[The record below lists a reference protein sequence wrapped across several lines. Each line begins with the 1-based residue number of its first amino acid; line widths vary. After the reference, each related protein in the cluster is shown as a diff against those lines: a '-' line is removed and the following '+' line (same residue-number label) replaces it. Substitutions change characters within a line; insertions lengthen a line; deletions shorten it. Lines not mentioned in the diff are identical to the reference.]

1 VVLFYHLTTH
11 IEGDKDQDLLRSL
24 AGRVAFPTV
33 LYLTPE
39 GEVLHKHSGDRTVRS
54 FRKEIHGY
62 YQLHLARKDLAAG
75 KKEARIRILQNQLKL
90 GLLSHEVASK
100 ACKALDAELRD
111 AHPKRWAAIR
121 QALVHLEAKEVYFG
135 IIQGKTS
142 ADREKNR
149 AKRAHEMYAAK
160 RIPKDANAWRFW
172 KLLVLHAE
180 QTGSRTLFQRAVKEF
195 TRLRQGRLT
204 ATEKE
209 WLERLRRRF
218 RRSL

>member
-1 VVLFYHLTTH
+1 
-11 IEGDKDQDLLRSL
+11 
-24 AGRVAFPTV
+24 
-33 LYLTPE
+33 
-39 GEVLHKHSGDRTVRS
+39 
-54 FRKEIHGY
+54 
-62 YQLHLARKDLAAG
+62 
-75 KKEARIRILQNQLKL
+75 
-90 GLLSHEVASK
+90 
-100 ACKALDAELRD
+100 
-111 AHPKRWAAIR
+111 
-121 QALVHLEAKEVYFG
+121 
-135 IIQGKTS
+135 
-142 ADREKNR
+142 
-149 AKRAHEMYAAK
+149 MYAAK

>member
-1 VVLFYHLTTH
+1 MLLYNLTTH
-11 IEGDKDQDLLRSL
+11 VEGDKDQDLLRSL

-39 GEVLHKHSGDRTVRS
+39 GELLHKHRGDRTVRS
-54 FRKEIHGY
+54 FRKEIHAY

-75 KKEARIRILQNQLKL
+75 KKAARIRILENQLKL
-90 GLLSHEVASK
+90 GLFGHELAVK
-100 ACKALDAELRD
+100 AYRSLDPRLLAE
-111 AHPKRWAAIR
+111 HPKTRDSIR

-142 ADREKNR
+142 SDRDKNR
-149 AKRAHEMYAAK
+149 AKRAYEMYAAK
-160 RIPKDANAWRFW
+160 RVPTDANAWRFW

-180 QTGSRTLFQRAVKEF
+180 QTGSRTLYERAVKEYL
-195 TRLRQGRLT
+195 RLRRRFT